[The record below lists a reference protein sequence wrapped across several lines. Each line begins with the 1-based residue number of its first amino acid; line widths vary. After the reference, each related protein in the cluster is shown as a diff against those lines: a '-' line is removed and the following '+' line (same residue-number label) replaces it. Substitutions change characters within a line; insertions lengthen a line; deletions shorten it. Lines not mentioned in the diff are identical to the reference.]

1 MKRHPLPPH
10 TVAVVTRPAPYGA
23 AELKQALGPNML
35 RGLAASTVLLTLGFG
50 TFAAVRN
57 ALAAETPPNDRVIE
71 MVGVPAPPP
80 PLEKPR
86 PEAAVAAPP
95 KAAPDAPKVG
105 EIKPVPD
112 AEADTT
118 ARVAENV
125 RLNDGPSSPLGV
137 EGGQGT
143 TVGGDVDVVETP
155 PVVPEPRPQPE
166 PEPTPKPTP
175 EPERIPEPDEFIV
188 LEAQPTIKTQTDP
201 VYPDI
206 LRRAGIEG
214 RLIVRVLVGKDGR
227 AEDVQIVRSDNEG
240 FNQATLEA
248 VRRWTFTPA
257 IQAGQP
263 VRVWMTI
270 PVRFRQR

>member
-10 TVAVVTRPAPYGA
+10 TVAVVTRPTPYGA
-23 AELKQALGPNML
+23 AELKQAMGPNML
-35 RGLAASTVLLTLGFG
+35 RGLAAATVLLTLGLG

-57 ALAAETPPNDRVIE
+57 ALAAETPSNDRVIE
-71 MVGVPAPPP
+71 IIHGFDPPP
-80 PLEKPR
+80 PLEKPC
-86 PEAAVAAPP
+86 PETEAAAPP
-95 KAAPDAPKVG
+95 KAATDAPKVG
-105 EIKPVPD
+105 EIEPVPD

-118 ARVAENV
+118 ARVADNA
-125 RLNDGPSSPLGV
+125 RLNDGPPSPDGI
-137 EGGQGT
+137 EGGQGRA
-143 TVGGDVDVVETP
+143 VGGAVGPVEPP
-155 PVVPEPRPQPE
+155 PVVPEPGPEPRPVPE
-166 PEPTPKPTP
+166 PEPTPA
-175 EPERIPEPDEFIV
+175 PERVPDPTEFIV
-188 LEAQPTIKTQTDP
+188 LEVQPTIKTQTDP

-240 FNQATLEA
+240 FNQATLDA

>member
-1 MKRHPLPPH
+1 MKRPTLPPH

-23 AELKQALGPNML
+23 AELKQAMGPNLL
-35 RGLAASTVLLTLGFG
+35 RGLAAATVLLSLGFG
-50 TFAAVRN
+50 TVAVVRN
-57 ALAAETPPNDRVIE
+57 ALAAESPSSDRVITI
-71 MVGVPAPPP
+71 VGVPQPPP

-86 PEAAVAAPP
+86 PEAEAAAPP
-95 KAAPDAPKVG
+95 KAAPDAPLVG
-105 EIKPVPD
+105 EVKPVPD

-118 ARVAENV
+118 ARVADNA
-125 RLNDGPSSPLGV
+125 RLNDGPPSPAGV
-137 EGGQGT
+137 DGGQGS
-143 TVGGDVDVVETP
+143 TVGGAVGVVEVP
-155 PVVPEPRPQPE
+155 PAVPEPKPE
-166 PEPTPKPTP
+166 PEPIPEPPPMP
-175 EPERIPEPDEFIV
+175 EPERIPGPGDFVQVEV
-188 LEAQPTIKTQTDP
+188 QPTIKTQFDP

-214 RLIVRVLVGKDGR
+214 RVVARVLVGKDGR
-227 AEDVQIVRSDNEG
+227 AEDAQIFRSDHEG
-240 FNQATLEA
+240 FNQTTLEA